1 MTDPS
6 ARAALV
12 ASLASTLSSAVAV
25 GDDVAAR
32 VIHDAIGRLLGVPVA
47 PQE

>member
-1 MTDPS
+1 MTEPS
-6 ARAALV
+6 RRAAVV

-32 VIHDAIGRLLGVPVA
+32 VIHDAIGRLLGLPVA
-47 PQE
+47 PQG